1 MAFTNNKVLDLP
13 GNCELI
19 AQDLEPM
26 QMLIV
31 AIFNRAL
38 LDLRTD
44 TYRDDAI
51 RFATSPWAQT
61 LLGGQCSSRRLGSA
75 LLRSRRQYDNRS
87 MQRLQRTPPC
97 MLGGVRKVFSGPA

>member
-38 LDLRTD
+38 LDLRSD

-51 RFATSPWAQT
+51 RFAASPWAQT
-61 LLGGQCSSRRLGSA
+61 LLGGA
-75 LLRSRRQYDNRS
+75 
-87 MQRLQRTPPC
+87 MQQPEIGQRFIEIA
-97 MLGGVRKVFSGPA
+97 GAI